1 MFNKVNRFAIILFLF
16 VSVFSFS
23 KAFPQDKSQ
32 KTINSDTSKT
42 QKIIRMKMTLH
53 SAPKLTIQFSGSY
66 DFGVYELSGNSNGDF
81 NSTEFVKG
89 LNFGVRHGIGA
100 NLTAKYPL
108 HERGNLRLDI
118 SLLYNRFSSS
128 LTKVMSVNDEIEF
141 ARYSVY
147 SLVAG
152 IENNFTP
159 SYKIKTYVGAGITAS
174 IISGQAKI
182 FSDGV
187 YNDLS
192 IIPAFRLGVSLFSG
206 LEYMINDRMGINTG
220 FMFTHANLWL
230 KQSKESSEPG
240 RIYLDDA
247 MIKPRLLYSGFKQF
261 AWGSFFMGVDYYFGI
276 SDKQYVYPKQ

>member
-1 MFNKVNRFAIILFLF
+1 MFNKFYSLAFILFVF
-16 VSVFSFS
+16 AFSFS
-23 KAFPQDKSQ
+23 SSFPQDKSQ
-32 KTINSDTSKT
+32 NPNSADSSKT
-42 QKIIRMKMTLH
+42 QKIVRMKMTLH

-81 NSTEFVKG
+81 NSNEFVQG
-89 LNFGVRHGIGA
+89 MNFGVRHGIGA

-108 HERGNLRLDI
+108 HEHGNLRLDV

-128 LTKVMSVNDEIEF
+128 LTKVMSVNDEVEF
-141 ARYSVY
+141 AKYNVFSF
-147 SLVAG
+147 VAG

-182 FSDGV
+182 FSDGA

-206 LEYMINDRMGINTG
+206 LEYMINDRVGFNAG

-230 KQSKESSEPG
+230 KNSKESSDPG
-240 RIYLDDA
+240 SIYLNDA
-247 MIKPRLLYSGFKQF
+247 RVQPRLPFSGFKQF
-261 AWGSFFMGVDYYFGI
+261 AWGSFFTGINYYFGI
-276 SDKQYVYPKQ
+276 SDKQYVYPKH